1 MGNLIIVTGGARSGK
16 SSYALQRGEQIPGAR
31 HFLATCPVTDAEMS
45 LRIDRHRQERQGRGW
60 RSIEEETDIAG
71 RIEAIEESGPILI
84 DCLTLWLNNLLY
96 RAELEQA
103 SFDEKDVA
111 GECQRLLLAV
121 SDCRGTVICVTN
133 EVGMGIVPDNPL
145 ARRYRD
151 LVGCCNRILAVAAE
165 EVVLVSCGIP
175 LILKSAN
182 RHRD

>member
-1 MGNLIIVTGGARSGK
+1 MGSLIIVTGGARSGK
-16 SSYALQRGEQIPGAR
+16 SAYALQRGEQIAGTR

-45 LRIDRHRQERQGRGW
+45 LRIDRHRRERQGRGW
-60 RSIEEETDIAG
+60 RSIEEETDLAG
-71 RIEAIEESGPILI
+71 RIAAIEDPGPVLI

-96 RAELEQA
+96 RAESRRA

-121 SDCRGTVICVTN
+121 AGHRGTVICVTN

-145 ARRYRD
+145 ARHYRD
-151 LVGCCNRILAVAAE
+151 LVGCCNRLLAAAAD

-175 LILKSAN
+175 LFLKSTD
-182 RHRD
+182 RQRD